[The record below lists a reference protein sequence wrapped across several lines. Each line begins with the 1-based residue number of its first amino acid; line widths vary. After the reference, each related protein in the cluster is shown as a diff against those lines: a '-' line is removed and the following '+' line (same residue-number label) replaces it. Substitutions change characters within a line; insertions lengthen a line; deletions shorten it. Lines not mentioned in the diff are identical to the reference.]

1 MYIRVPFQSKMSPEL
16 LCFLTSALCAL
27 LLLGIERY
35 HTLNIKHYTGAVMP
49 LIEGF
54 VDKIVPIESDM
65 DPEEIV

>member
-1 MYIRVPFQSKMSPEL
+1 MTPEVL
-16 LCFLTSALCAL
+16 GFLTSAMCAL

-35 HTLNIKHYTGAVMP
+35 HTLNIKDYTGAVMP

-54 VDKIVPIESDM
+54 VDKFVPIESDM

>member
-1 MYIRVPFQSKMSPEL
+1 MSLEIL
-16 LCFLTSALCAL
+16 AFFTSAMCAL

-35 HTLNIKHYTGAVMP
+35 HTLNIKHYTGTFMP

-54 VDKIVPIESDM
+54 VVKIVPIEGDM